1 MKSCLSARLTQ
12 PVVHTLLSVVLLQ
25 VTGLEEMEIRDL
37 DQVTPVYA
45 ALLCCHIRLLKLL
58 LPGANWKSV
67 PVVIVFEQNTYVNS
81 LGDVK
86 TLIGQSLSH
95 SGFRILFYHKW
106 SASHNKYML
115 GKYVT
120 AKTKVEMV
128 VSTVS
133 AIAQNTLAYSE
144 SVMSLSWAVLER
156 ANKTTQ
162 CLETAIGTA
171 KGTSSSNRM
180 GSALEVSMYKRS
192 KRGANLATD
201 VLASVMVGRDV
212 LKLSD
217 DLLLDGTNVE
227 QGKLLLGK
235 LRDEMA
241 QVTMTESSKG
251 SLVSTGG
258 KRSVRGEYTR
268 DDVLSAFLLLCHARH
283 EIHTND
289 QNVKC
294 NC

>member
-1 MKSCLSARLTQ
+1 M
-12 PVVHTLLSVVLLQ
+12 VLFQ

-37 DQVTPVYA
+37 DQVTQVYA
-45 ALLCCHIRLLKLL
+45 VLLCCHIRLLKLL
-58 LPGANWKSV
+58 LPRVNWKNV
-67 PVVIVFEQNTYVNS
+67 PVVIVFEQNTYVNA

-86 TLIGQSLSH
+86 TLIEQSLSH
-95 SGFRILFYHKW
+95 SGVFILFYHKW
-106 SASHNKYML
+106 SASNNKYML

-133 AIAQNTLAYSE
+133 AIAQNTLAYCE
-144 SVMSLSWAVLER
+144 SVMSLSWAVLAQ

-162 CLETAIGTA
+162 CFETAIGTA
-171 KGTSSSNRM
+171 KGAGSSNRM
-180 GSALEVSMYKRS
+180 GSVLDVAMYRRS
-192 KRGANLATD
+192 KRGVNLATD
-201 VLASVMVGRDV
+201 VLASVMAGRDV

-217 DLLLDGTNVE
+217 DRLLDGTNVE
-227 QGKLLLGK
+227 QGKLLLSK

-251 SLVSTGG
+251 SIVSTGG
-258 KRSVRGEYTR
+258 KRSVHGEYTR
-268 DDVLSAFLLLCHARH
+268 DDVLSAFLLLCHAKH
-283 EIHTND
+283 EIHTKD
-289 QNVKC
+289 QNVKF